1 MSQDLPVPRQDDRSD
16 GTAVVEW
23 GAPEPAPAGRFGR
36 ALTGL
41 GRDRR
46 LPLVLAVLAAV
57 AAMAS
62 LVGEWLVMTL
72 PDGGPEGDVSV
83 QVPGGVAEVG
93 GFGIAYL
100 VGLLLLAAATALALR
115 GGPAVRREARVAGLA
130 VAGAVLA
137 LLTATAFSLD
147 TSGQRALLYS
157 SEDGF
162 RVDHG
167 RGLVMAFVA
176 TVLVGAALHLA
187 GRQAAPDLPETDAD
201 GEEESADRRRPG
213 PAADDRPPAPADL
226 TVTPTVPFA
235 RRESAG

>member
-23 GAPEPAPAGRFGR
+23 GVPEPAPAGRFGR
-36 ALTGL
+36 ALTGIN
-41 GRDRR
+41 RDRR
-46 LPLVLAVLAAV
+46 LPLVPAVLAAV
-57 AAMAS
+57 AATAS

-72 PDGGPEGDVSV
+72 PNGGPEGNVSV
-83 QVPGGVAEVG
+83 RVPGGVAEVD
-93 GFGIAYL
+93 GFGVAYL

-130 VAGAVLA
+130 VAGALLA

-147 TSGQRALLYS
+147 DSGQRALFYS

-162 RVDHG
+162 QVEYG

-176 TVLVGAALHLA
+176 TALAGAALQLA
-187 GRQAAPDLPETDAD
+187 GRQAVPHPLDPDAG
-201 GEEESADRRRPG
+201 GEEEPVDFRRPG
-213 PAADDRPPAPADL
+213 RAADDRPPAPADL

>member
-1 MSQDLPVPRQDDRSD
+1 MSEDLPVPRQEDRSD

-23 GAPEPAPAGRFGR
+23 GSPSPAPAGRWGR
-36 ALTGL
+36 ALGGL

-46 LPLVLAVLAAV
+46 LPLVLAVLGAV
-57 AAMAS
+57 AATAS

-72 PDGGPEGDVSV
+72 PNGGPEGDVTV
-83 QVPGGVAEVG
+83 RVPGGVAEVD
-93 GFGIAYL
+93 GFGVAYL
-100 VGLLLLAAATALALR
+100 VGLLLLAAVTALALR
-115 GGPAVRREARVAGLA
+115 GGPAVRREARLAGLA
-130 VAGAVLA
+130 VAGALLA

-147 TSGQRALLYS
+147 DSGQRALFYS

-162 RVDHG
+162 RVDYG

-176 TVLVGAALHLA
+176 TALAGAALQLA
-187 GRQAAPDLPETDAD
+187 GRQPAEQAEGDTDPEAEPVDY
-201 GEEESADRRRPG
+201 RRPG
-213 PAADDRPPAPADL
+213 RPENDGPADL